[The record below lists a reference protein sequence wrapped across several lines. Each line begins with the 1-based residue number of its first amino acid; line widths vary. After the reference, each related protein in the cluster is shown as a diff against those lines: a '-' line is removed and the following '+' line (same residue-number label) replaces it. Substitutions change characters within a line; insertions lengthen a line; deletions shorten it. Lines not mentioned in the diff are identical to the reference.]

1 MRSLVWHG
9 DTRLAVEEH
18 PAPRPRPGQVLV
30 DVSVAGIC
38 GSDLHGYRGHPG
50 PRVPPLVLGHEAVG
64 TVPGRSGRFALFP
77 LAVCGACAAC
87 LAGREQLCVE
97 RGLLGMDRPGVF
109 AEQIVVAE
117 GSLVPVPES
126 VPDVVAALTEPYAV
140 GLSVVR
146 EDAIGPG
153 TDLLLIGGGPI
164 GALTA
169 HAARQAGA
177 TVTAVEPLPA
187 RREVLAR
194 LGAEH
199 VSGALD
205 DIPDRSFDIVVDAVG
220 IEPTWAAA
228 LRTTRRGGR
237 VTIVGLGTAVGTMRM
252 AELVREAITVRGAFA
267 YSKGD
272 FDAALLALADAP
284 PELDW
289 LSWRELDD
297 AAEGFRDLVEEP
309 DVHTKVMLRIGG
321 EP

>member
-9 DTRLAVEEH
+9 DTRLEIEEL
-18 PAPRPRPGQVLV
+18 PAPEPRPGQVLV

-64 TVPGRSGRFALFP
+64 TVAGRPGRFALFP
-77 LAVCGACAAC
+77 LAVCGVCAAC
-87 LAGREQLCVE
+87 RAGREQLCAE

-109 AEQIVVAE
+109 AEQVVVAE
-117 GSLVPVPES
+117 SSLVSVPES
-126 VPDVVAALTEPYAV
+126 VPDEVAALVEPYAV
-140 GLSVVR
+140 GLSVIR

-153 TDLLLIGGGPI
+153 TSLLIIGGGPI

-177 TVTAVEPLPA
+177 SVTAVEPLPT
-187 RREVLAR
+187 RRRVVSD

-199 VSGALD
+199 VTGDLA
-205 DIPDRSFDIVVDAVG
+205 DIPDRSFDIVIDAVG
-220 IEPTWAAA
+220 IEPTWSAAV
-228 LRTTRRGGR
+228 RTTRRGGR
-237 VTIVGLGTAVGTMRM
+237 VTIVGLGAAVGAMRV

-267 YSKGD
+267 YSKDD
-272 FDAALLALADAP
+272 FDAALQALADAP
-284 PELDW
+284 PDLGW

-297 AAEGFRDLVEEP
+297 AADGFRDLVEEP
-309 DVHTKVMLRIGG
+309 DAHTKVMLRIGA
-321 EP
+321 ER